1 MLLYSCRSYVGMIG
15 GRQRVNLSSGCHTVG
30 IAAHEFGKCF
40 YSPAVKDK
48 GFVECQEIFNKNC
61 D

>member
-1 MLLYSCRSYVGMIG
+1 MIG
-15 GRQRVNLSSGCHTVG
+15 GKQQVNLSSGCHTVG

-48 GFVECQEIFNKNC
+48 VFVAELSRAPSERAVEHHG
-61 D
+61 